1 MQQIVVATIKKSSYQ
16 KNVAL
21 RSLSLQVVFCRYWKT
36 VAVAE
41 NNMQACVSPKV
52 GHPKIYLPVDPLQK
66 TVVNPKLTSQ
76 NGGQI

>member
-1 MQQIVVATIKKSSYQ
+1 
-16 KNVAL
+16 
-21 RSLSLQVVFCRYWKT
+21 
-36 VAVAE
+36 
-41 NNMQACVSPKV
+41 MQACVSPKV